1 MTTYEKYVTVA
12 ARALIAK
19 WKHQHRPAI
28 KGNIAHCH
36 EQIALC
42 KSDDVTESIR
52 VMCARLADKTLS
64 DGFHQYFR
72 QEIKVAI
79 WTKKLRAMTTDFY
92 KDTIK
97 ALSYCYNEDIAKSE
111 KYQAK
116 MLATMGY
123 TASML
128 PVGGFADCVSAS
140 KLRQDFIAYGE
151 LMVKLLDITADCVKI
166 AKAVVDAAKPA
177 REVDRSHKKH
187 KKKMSGVLANLN
199 EVGEAA
205 NEMFDDY
212 CLEMRMDPEGVEPPI
227 CVDDE
232 VMRLSPRRKKE
243 GDKFIFNCDTVSSN
257 MGRILNG
264 QVFFY

>member
-19 WKHQHRPAI
+19 WKHQHRPVI
-28 KGNIAHCH
+28 KDAIAHCH

-42 KSDDVTESIR
+42 KSDDLTESIR

-79 WTKKLRAMTTDFY
+79 WAKKLRVMTTDFY

-116 MLATMGY
+116 MLATM
-123 TASML
+123 AIPFPM
-128 PVGGFADCVSAS
+128 GGFADCVSAS

-151 LMVKLLDITADCVKI
+151 RMVALLDAVALGVKI

-177 REVDRSHKKH
+177 RETDRSHKKH
-187 KKKMSGVLANLN
+187 KKKMSGVLENLD
-199 EVGEAA
+199 ELGETA
-205 NEMFDDY
+205 NEMFDKY
-212 CLEMRMDPEGVEPPI
+212 CLEWRADPESVEPPM

-232 VMRLSPRRKKE
+232 DLRLE

-257 MGRILNG
+257 IGLILNE